1 VIGRREFI
9 TLLGGAAAAAW
20 PLAAR
25 AQQSPVLGFVN
36 GASPGGYAPMVEA
49 FRQGLKEIGFTEG
62 QNVAIEYHWAE
73 GQYDRLPG
81 MVADLIRRKVT
92 VLAATS
98 APAALAAK
106 AATSTIPIV
115 FTTGDDPVKL
125 GLVGSLNRP
134 GGNVTGV
141 TNLITGLGA
150 KRLGLLRELVPAAR
164 VVATLVNPNYPDG
177 ERQLGDVETAAR
189 ALGLQSIALP
199 ASNEREIDAAL
210 DSLARQTGA
219 MLLVAADPFLMA
231 NRDRIVALAAQR
243 AIPALYPIR
252 DFAATGGLVS
262 YGTDFMDS
270 YRRAGIYSGRIL
282 KGEKPADLPV
292 QQSVKFELVVNLK
305 AAKALGLSVPNSMQ
319 LLADE
324 VIE

>member
-1 VIGRREFI
+1 MKRREFI
-9 TLLGGAAAAAW
+9 TLLGGAAAAW

-36 GASPGGYAPMVEA
+36 GASPGGYAPMVKA

-62 QNVAIEYHWAE
+62 QNVAIEYRWAE

-81 MVADLIRRKVT
+81 MVADLIQRKVT

-106 AATSTIPIV
+106 AATATIPIV

-125 GLVGSLNRP
+125 GLVASLNRP

-141 TNLITGLGA
+141 TNLITGLGE

-177 ERQLGDVETAAR
+177 ERQVRDVETAAR

-210 DSLARQTGA
+210 DTLARQSGVV
-219 MLLVAADPFLMA
+219 LLVAADPFLMA

>member
-1 VIGRREFI
+1 MIGRREFI
-9 TLLGGAAAAAW
+9 TLLGGAAVAW
-20 PLAAR
+20 PVVAR

-36 GASPGGYAPMVEA
+36 GASPGGYAPMVKA

-62 QNVAIEYHWAE
+62 QNVAIEYRWAE

-81 MVADLIRRKVT
+81 MVADLIQRKVT

-106 AATSTIPIV
+106 AATATIPIV

-125 GLVGSLNRP
+125 GLVASLNRP

-141 TNLITGLGA
+141 TNLITGLGE

-177 ERQLGDVETAAR
+177 ERQVRDVETAAR

-210 DSLARQTGA
+210 DTLARQSGVV
-219 MLLVAADPFLMA
+219 LLVAADPFLMA

>member
-1 VIGRREFI
+1 VKRREFI
-9 TLLGGAAAAAW
+9 TLVSGAVAW
-20 PLAAR
+20 PAVAR
-25 AQQSPVLGFVN
+25 TQQSPVLGFVN

-106 AATSTIPIV
+106 AATATIPIV

-125 GLVGSLNRP
+125 GLVASLNRP

-141 TNLITGLGA
+141 TNLITGLGE

-177 ERQLGDVETAAR
+177 ERQVRDVETAAR

-210 DSLARQTGA
+210 DTLARQSGVV
-219 MLLVAADPFLMA
+219 LLVAADPFLMA

>member
-1 VIGRREFI
+1 MIGRREFI
-9 TLLGGAAAAAW
+9 TLLGGAAVAW
-20 PLAAR
+20 PVVAR

-36 GASPGGYAPMVEA
+36 GASPGGYAPMVKA

-62 QNVAIEYHWAE
+62 QNVAIEYRWAE

-81 MVADLIRRKVT
+81 MVADLIQRKVT

-106 AATSTIPIV
+106 AATATIPIV

-125 GLVGSLNRP
+125 GLVASLNRP

-141 TNLITGLGA
+141 TNLITGLGE

-177 ERQLGDVETAAR
+177 ERQVRDVETAAR

-210 DSLARQTGA
+210 DTLAPQSGVV
-219 MLLVAADPFLMA
+219 LLVAADPFLMA

>member
-1 VIGRREFI
+1 MKRREFI
-9 TLLGGAAAAAW
+9 TLLGGAAAW
-20 PLAAR
+20 PAVAMT
-25 AQQSPVLGFVN
+25 QQSPVLGFVN

-125 GLVGSLNRP
+125 GLVASLNRP

-150 KRLGLLRELVPAAR
+150 KRLGLLCELVPAAR

-210 DSLARQTGA
+210 DTLAPQSGVV
-219 MLLVAADPFLMA
+219 LLVAADPFLMA

-292 QQSVKFELVVNLK
+292 QQSVKFELVINLK

>member
-1 VIGRREFI
+1 MIGRREFI
-9 TLLGGAAAAAW
+9 TLLGGAAVAW
-20 PLAAR
+20 PVVAR

-36 GASPGGYAPMVEA
+36 GASPGGYAPMVKA

-62 QNVAIEYHWAE
+62 QNVAIEYRWAE

-92 VLAATS
+92 VSAATS

-106 AATSTIPIV
+106 AATATIPIV

-125 GLVGSLNRP
+125 GLVASLNRP

-141 TNLITGLGA
+141 TNLITGLGE

-177 ERQLGDVETAAR
+177 ERQVRDVETAAR

-210 DSLARQTGA
+210 DTLARQSGVV
-219 MLLVAADPFLMA
+219 LLVAADPFLMA